1 MEEKIKVAFQGERGA
16 YSHLVCNEVFP
27 NLETKACSTFEE
39 AFILAME
46 DPSYRIV
53 IPIENSLAGRVA
65 DIHYLIPRYK
75 LQIHAE
81 HFQKV
86 SHNLLGIQ
94 GSKIE
99 DIKTVRSHTQAI
111 GQCNKMILSQKFQ
124 PIISADTA
132 GSAKFISQKKDKSE
146 SAIASSLAAKIYN
159 LKILKS
165 NVEDEVGNVT
175 RFFIMGKNSKH
186 PEFKDKK
193 YITSCIFKLKSTPAA
208 LYKALGG
215 FATNGVNLSK
225 LESFSVKNT
234 FDQVNFYIDI
244 EGHIENQSLQKALE
258 ELGFHTE
265 KLDILGVYEAH
276 SFRFTKKQ
284 INNL

>member
-1 MEEKIKVAFQGERGA
+1 MSNKLKIAFQGEKGA
-16 YSHLVCNEVFP
+16 YSHLACLEIFP
-27 NLETKACSTFEE
+27 NVNAMACSTFEE
-39 AFILAME
+39 AFQLARDNSE
-46 DPSYRIV
+46 YKIV

-65 DIHYLIPRYK
+65 DIHYLIPKYK

-86 SHNLLGIQ
+86 THNLLGIK

-99 DIKTVRSHTQAI
+99 DIKTVRSHSQAI
-111 GQCNKMILSQKFQ
+111 GQCNKMISKNKLK

-132 GSAKFISQKKDKSE
+132 GSAKFISEKKDKSE
-146 SAIASSLAAKIYN
+146 GAIASDLAAQTYN
-159 LKILKS
+159 LDVLKK
-165 NVEDEVGNVT
+165 NVEDESGNFT
-175 RFFIMGKNSKH
+175 RFLVMNRDSKH

-193 YITSCIFKLKSTPAA
+193 YITSCIFKLKSIPAA
-208 LYKALGG
+208 LYKSLGG
-215 FATNGVNLSK
+215 FATNGVNLCK

-244 EGHIENQSLQKALE
+244 EGHIEDASLKKALE

-265 KLDILGVYEAH
+265 KLDVLGVYEAH
-276 SFRFTKKQ
+276 EFRFRNK
-284 INNL
+284 

>member
-1 MEEKIKVAFQGERGA
+1 MNKKIKLAFQGEKGA
-16 YSHLVCNEVFP
+16 YSHLACLQVFP
-27 NLETKACSTFEE
+27 SIEALACPTFEE
-39 AFILAME
+39 AFQLANK
-46 DPSYRIV
+46 DSDYRIV

-65 DIHYLIPRYK
+65 DIHYLIPKYK

-86 SHNLLGIQ
+86 THNLLGIK
-94 GSKIE
+94 GSKLE
-99 DIKTVRSHTQAI
+99 DIKTVRSHSQAI
-111 GQCNKMILSQKFQ
+111 GQCSKVILKNKLK
-124 PIISADTA
+124 PIVSADTA
-132 GSAKFISQKKDKSE
+132 GSAKFIAEKKDKSE
-146 SAIASSLAAKIYN
+146 SAIASDLAANIYN
-159 LKILKS
+159 LEILLS
-165 NVEDEVGNVT
+165 SVEDEFENVT
-175 RFFIMGKNSKH
+175 RFLIMGKDSQH
-186 PEFKDKK
+186 PDFNNGK

-244 EGHIENQSLQKALE
+244 QGHIEDPSLKKALE

-265 KLDILGVYEAH
+265 KLDILGVYEANK
-276 SFRFTKKQ
+276 FRFKNK
-284 INNL
+284 